1 MDYLSFF
8 SGETAFCMAVEK
20 ALDLEVPR
28 RAEWIRVLF
37 QELNRI
43 HSHLI
48 FLGTG
53 SVDLGGI
60 ALLFYCFRDRDLVLD
75 LFEMVTGQRMHPRY
89 CQVGGV
95 SEDLPRGFER
105 ECRSFITVM
114 RKKLD
119 EYDGLI
125 AANPI
130 WRQRTEGV
138 GIAPPDFA
146 IKMGL
151 SGPNLRAS
159 GIPYDLRSANGGY
172 GAYREIGYTP
182 VTHADGD
189 TAARFRVR
197 IDEMRASLDVIEKV
211 LDGIPAG
218 PYISDDRKVVLPP
231 RHELHTSMEAL
242 IHHFKLVTE
251 GFRVPAGQIYAPIE
265 SPRGEF
271 GFHLV
276 SDGSA
281 KPWRAHLRSPSLVC
295 LQSLGALCEG
305 HYLADMIAV
314 LASIDPVLGDV
325 DR

>member
-1 MDYLSFF
+1 M
-8 SGETAFCMAVEK
+8 
-20 ALDLEVPR
+20 P
-28 RAEWIRVLF
+28 
-37 QELNRI
+37 
-43 HSHLI
+43 
-48 FLGTG
+48 
-53 SVDLGGI
+53 
-60 ALLFYCFRDRDLVLD
+60 LVHHGCL
-75 LFEMVTGQRMHPRY
+75 
-89 CQVGGV
+89 
-95 SEDLPRGFER
+95 
-105 ECRSFITVM
+105 

-130 WRQRTEGV
+130 WRQRTEDV

-146 IKMGL
+146 IRMGL

-172 GAYREIGYTP
+172 GAYRELGYTP
-182 VTHADGD
+182 VDPPDGD

-218 PYISDDRKVVLPP
+218 PVISDDRKVVLPP

-251 GFRVPAGQIYAPIE
+251 GFRVPAGQVYAPIE

-276 SDGSA
+276 VRRQRQA
-281 KPWRAHLRSPSLVC
+281 LARPPAQPSLVC
-295 LQSLGALCEG
+295 AAVAGRPVRGPLPRRHDRRPRVHRPGPGRRRPLMAAHEGTLYDRIQAEIAKYPDRRSAILGALR
-305 HYLADMIAV
+305 LAQEEYGWLKPEAIEEVARAIDLSPGTCQAVASFYDMFSSSPWA
-314 LASIDPVLGDV
+314 
-325 DR
+325 RT